1 MHPIGLVKMLA
12 RSVGL
17 TYFLRMQVTPNTLV
31 ERETSKFHA
40 FFVLVWKKEL
50 INQIKQVITTKITR
64 K

>member
-1 MHPIGLVKMLA
+1 M
-12 RSVGL
+12 RL
-17 TYFLRMQVTPNTLV
+17 TYFLCTSGYAKYLKL
-31 ERETSKFHA
+31 RETRKFHA